1 MKVGDAVMVTDKF
14 VDPYI
19 GCKSGYVGI
28 IIDTLELEDGFSEY
42 EVLLEDGDVTW
53 YSDLMLKLISASR

>member
-14 VDPYI
+14 VDLYI
-19 GCKSGYVGI
+19 GCKSGYLGI
-28 IIDTLELEDGFSEY
+28 IIDAHELEDGFSEY

-53 YSDLMLKLISASR
+53 YSGIMLEVISENS